1 MTAEKKLPRGFQ
13 YFNFRQP
20 GWANKSLPSWYWL
33 PDDELRKL
41 RSIKPGDYKRRTGPV
56 NFTACAGG
64 MLVGERVIKSSIGF
78 KYISAALSKPNK
90 HINFKELSPWHDPEP
105 SIDVVKRVLE
115 MNQLEVEKRIYEE
128 LQKPK
133 LRYASQRLRESI
145 RTGSKRQH
153 VSPKDL
159 VSNIEFEI
167 DAADAELKKYT
178 WDGIDKSLLDT
189 PKDVRFA
196 KSRITAAIRKAIIS
210 ILEVPDIIDIGREIS
225 DYLKISNRAIYYVGD
240 WDWNLTEKPGRKIDR
255 ACDWL
260 ESVLP
265 ISASDVRVQA
275 DEAGHSRATIKRA
288 KAKLKIRSVK
298 TAAGRWEWLRI

>member
-1 MTAEKKLPRGFQ
+1 M
-13 YFNFRQP
+13 
-20 GWANKSLPSWYWL
+20 
-33 PDDELRKL
+33 
-41 RSIKPGDYKRRTGPV
+41 
-56 NFTACAGG
+56 
-64 MLVGERVIKSSIGF
+64 
-78 KYISAALSKPNK
+78 
-90 HINFKELSPWHDPEP
+90 
-105 SIDVVKRVLE
+105 
-115 MNQLEVEKRIYEE
+115 
-128 LQKPK
+128 
-133 LRYASQRLRESI
+133 
-145 RTGSKRQH
+145 
-153 VSPKDL
+153 
-159 VSNIEFEI
+159 SNIEFEI

-189 PKDVRFA
+189 PKDVRLA
-196 KSRITAAIRKAIIS
+196 KSRIKAAIRKAIIS